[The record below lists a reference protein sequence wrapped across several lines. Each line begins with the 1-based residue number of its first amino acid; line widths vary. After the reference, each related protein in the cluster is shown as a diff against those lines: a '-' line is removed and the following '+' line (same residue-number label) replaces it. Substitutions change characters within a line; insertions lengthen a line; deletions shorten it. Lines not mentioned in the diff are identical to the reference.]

1 MSSCPLPS
9 SSAASGVHIPG
20 IGSLG
25 ADAVV
30 NNAAKITNTAA
41 DAAGN
46 FVDNFLGGGGKTK
59 TSAFFSSVNDIA
71 SSSFTKIQSTC
82 DGNTTVE
89 QSFGVSSSRHGGN
102 DLFSQNAGCVAAT
115 AAFTTLT
122 SAREK
127 LLQAAANDYAFV
139 PKGMEGFTQPGRQAA
154 FHAQDWIGFACRS
167 VTVKNVSQRAKVN
180 FRQDCQFTSS
190 DSEQLANSMATQ
202 LQQNL
207 QNHKDVFGQLGGLL
221 SGGSSSC
228 IQEDFRN
235 KARTSFNAD
244 ILNQLKVQ
252 IDIWQSFQ
260 VASGSES
267 VWVDGVTETLNSSTM
282 TSLMAKV
289 RQSNSAYTSEEQK
302 AAQTLIDK
310 NATISDIGNALGG
323 ALVGGANFLASQ
335 FGQILLIMAVVCIVM
350 VVVMGAMA
358 WANPDKAK
366 EVWSNN
372 APASVR

>member
-9 SSAASGVHIPG
+9 SSAAAGVHIPG
-20 IGSLG
+20 VGSLG

-30 NNAAKITNTAA
+30 NNAAGIVNNVA

-46 FVDNFLGGGGKTK
+46 FVNNFLGGGGKTK

-82 DGNTTVE
+82 DGDTTVE
-89 QSFGVSSSRHGGN
+89 QSFGVSSSRHGTG
-102 DLFSQNAGCVAAT
+102 DPFSQNAGCVSAT
-115 AAFTTLT
+115 DAFTDLATQ
-122 SAREK
+122 REK
-127 LLQAAANDYAFV
+127 LLQAAATGYGYV
-139 PKGMEGFTQPGRQAA
+139 PKEMEGFTHPARQAA
-154 FHAQDWIGFACRS
+154 FHAQDWVGFACRS

-180 FRQDCQFTSS
+180 FRQDCQFTSR
-190 DSEQLANSMATQ
+190 DSEQLANAMSSQ

-207 QNHKDVFGQLGGLL
+207 KNHKDVFGELGGLL
-221 SGGSSSC
+221 SGGSQNC
-228 IQEDFRN
+228 IQEDFKN

-260 VASGSES
+260 VAPGSES
-267 VWVDGVTETLNSSTM
+267 VWVDGVTEQLNSSTM

-289 RQSNSAYTSEEQK
+289 RENNSAYTSEEQK
-302 AAQTLIDK
+302 AAQQLVDENDTV
-310 NATISDIGNALGG
+310 ATIGNALGG
-323 ALVGGANFLASQ
+323 AVVGGASFLASQ
-335 FGQILLIMAVVCIVM
+335 FGQILLIMAVVCFTMLVL
-350 VVVMGAMA
+350 MGAMA

-366 EVWSNN
+366 EVWANN